1 MNRPERSPDDTQ
13 VAREEVKPV
22 HNWKPISLR
31 LPFLQFMLLATI
43 STIIILQSLL
53 YKSQTQGGI
62 LFAPSIDELPLS
74 VTFGY
79 RYAPTIIAV
88 IYGFLWSWIDHDTKR
103 MEPYFQL
110 CSPGGAS
117 AEEILLLQYPLDF
130 IAFVPFRAARRKHW
144 SVFSAA
150 SASIIVSWT
159 LVPLQAAIF
168 ATENQTHAQVLVLL
182 PGFTYAVEALLVLIA
197 LCNMS
202 VIHFSVTRKCKFQSD
217 PSAIISHMSA
227 TSEDAELLAL
237 FDDLINRPSEDLHT
251 ALMGSVCSMN
261 NDGKLE
267 LQSAPTL
274 NHSSGQKAKQTLQ
287 SDKGH
292 PPELQWYS
300 GVLFLAIQLACI
312 AVLGFL
318 FHQARAGSGLP
329 LPSISRFMRQILQNC
344 IPVTLSACLEP
355 VWVLLTRHL
364 CELQTSTELRRGKVT
379 SMKSVNPAY
388 MSLPPQLAIFEA
400 LRAGH
405 FMLSLLAF
413 VATLASVLTVIS
425 SRLFFEHTVR
435 LDIETMLQ
443 PLLSLPF
450 RDLNETAPN
459 SKSSKQSGS
468 TQDEFHIALYNAMG
482 LSGLPSWTDPDR
494 FYFPITF
501 TENTQANVNYTVK
514 TDYFGVSLG
523 CHEFS
528 NHTMRDFEDETGNPA
543 RQLEFK
549 IAQLDGSIAV
559 CSIPLPTGAPK
570 NVSGS
575 SSLELAAAAEGSD
588 FCRQNVVAGWWRGY
602 ASDQEVEVTNKTM
615 MLCNPMLVTGSA
627 QVNISSTGRV
637 QRPKVLS
644 SINGSL
650 PEYFTTHPSDLIL
663 QAHRSIIDKSGI
675 WHNDNSSSDWLNRL
689 MAETFVDNRFLDPNL
704 PPPTFSQA
712 VTIFCAMYNKLFAI
726 FLAHNKDLLFTPS
739 GPTNPLLP
747 VVQHSFETR
756 IFLSTP
762 AFIVAQTILCI
773 YAFTT
778 MFLYIRRP
786 WWNMQHPPTL
796 IAATFALFA
805 ASRAVRETEHT
816 FGEES

>member
-202 VIHFSVTRKCKFQSD
+202 VIHFSVTRKCNFQSD

-227 TSEDAELLAL
+227 TSEDAEILAL
-237 FDDLINRPSEDLHT
+237 FDDLINRPSEDLHR
-251 ALMGSVCSMN
+251 ALMGSVFSMN

-329 LPSISRFMRQILQNC
+329 LPSISRFMRQILHNC

-364 CELQTSTELRRGKVT
+364 CVLQTSTELRRGKVT

-388 MSLPPQLAIFEA
+388 MSLSPQLAIFEA

-413 VATLASVLTVIS
+413 MATLVSVLTVIS

-501 TENTQANVNYTVK
+501 TEDTQANVNYTVT
-514 TDYFGVSLG
+514 TDYFGASLG

-543 RQLEFK
+543 RQLEFN

-559 CSIPLPTGAPK
+559 CSIPSPTEAPK

-575 SSLELAAAAEGSD
+575 SSLELAAVAEGSD

-602 ASDQEVEVTNKTM
+602 ALDQEVEVTNKTL

-644 SINGSL
+644 SVNGSL

-663 QAHRSIIDKSGI
+663 QAHHYIIDKSGI

-756 IFLSTP
+756 IFLSTS
-762 AFIVAQTILCI
+762 AFIIAQIILGI

-778 MFLYIRRP
+778 IFLYIRRP
-786 WWNMQHPPTL
+786 WWNTPHPPTS
-796 IAATFALFA
+796 IASTIALLA
-805 ASRAVRETEHT
+805 ASHAVKEPLNTSNEDP
-816 FGEES
+816 

>member
-1 MNRPERSPDDTQ
+1 MTDKD
-13 VAREEVKPV
+13 AAV

-74 VTFGY
+74 AAFSY
-79 RYAPTIIAV
+79 LYAPTIIAV

-202 VIHFSVTRKCKFQSD
+202 VIHFSVMRKCKFQSD

-251 ALMGSVCSMN
+251 ALMGSAFSMN

-274 NHSSGQKAKQTLQ
+274 NHSSGQEAKQTLQ

-292 PPELQWYS
+292 PPELQWASVAIDQSLHATDPPELHSSDPIGLSLSPS
-300 GVLFLAIQLACI
+300 GSFSHGI
-312 AVLGFL
+312 
-318 FHQARAGSGLP
+318 
-329 LPSISRFMRQILQNC
+329 
-344 IPVTLSACLEP
+344 
-355 VWVLLTRHL
+355 
-364 CELQTSTELRRGKVT
+364 
-379 SMKSVNPAY
+379 VNPAY

-435 LDIETMLQ
+435 LDIETMLR

-494 FYFPITF
+494 FYFPITL
-501 TENTQANVNYTVK
+501 TENTQANVNYTVT

-602 ASDQEVEVTNKTM
+602 ASDREVEVTNKTM

-650 PEYFTTHPSDLIL
+650 PEYFTAHPSDLVL
-663 QAHRSIIDKSGI
+663 QAHRSIIDKNGI

-689 MAETFVDNRFLDPNL
+689 MAETFVDNRFIDPNL

-712 VTIFCAMYNKLFAI
+712 VTIFCAMYNELFAI
-726 FLAHNKDLLFTPS
+726 FLEHNKDSLFTPS
-739 GPTNPLLP
+739 GPTTPLLP

-756 IFLSTP
+756 TFLSTP

-786 WWNMQHPPTL
+786 WWNMHHPPTL

>member
-1 MNRPERSPDDTQ
+1 MTDKDS
-13 VAREEVKPV
+13 AV

-79 RYAPTIIAV
+79 RYCPTIIAV

-130 IAFVPFRAARRKHW
+130 IAFVPFRAPRRKHW

-202 VIHFSVTRKCKFQSD
+202 VIHFSVPRKS
-217 PSAIISHMSA
+217 
-227 TSEDAELLAL
+227 
-237 FDDLINRPSEDLHT
+237 
-251 ALMGSVCSMN
+251 LMGSVFSMN

-312 AVLGFL
+312 ALLGIL

-364 CELQTSTELRRGKVT
+364 CELQTSTEPRRGKVT

-435 LDIETMLQ
+435 LDIETMLR
-443 PLLSLPF
+443 PLLSLLF

-501 TENTQANVNYTVK
+501 TENTQANVNYTVT

-528 NHTMRDFEDETGNPA
+528 NHTMRDFEDETGDPA

-575 SSLELAAAAEGSD
+575 SSLEFAGAAEGSD

-637 QRPKVLS
+637 HRPKVLS

-712 VTIFCAMYNKLFAI
+712 VTIFCAMYNELFAI
-726 FLAHNKDLLFTPS
+726 FLEHNKDSLFTPS
-739 GPTNPLLP
+739 GPTTPLLP
-747 VVQHSFETR
+747 VVQHSFETC

-786 WWNMQHPPTL
+786 WWNMHHPPTL

>member
-1 MNRPERSPDDTQ
+1 
-13 VAREEVKPV
+13 
-22 HNWKPISLR
+22 
-31 LPFLQFMLLATI
+31 
-43 STIIILQSLL
+43 
-53 YKSQTQGGI
+53 
-62 LFAPSIDELPLS
+62 
-74 VTFGY
+74 
-79 RYAPTIIAV
+79 
-88 IYGFLWSWIDHDTKR
+88 
-103 MEPYFQL
+103 
-110 CSPGGAS
+110 
-117 AEEILLLQYPLDF
+117 
-130 IAFVPFRAARRKHW
+130 
-144 SVFSAA
+144 
-150 SASIIVSWT
+150 
-159 LVPLQAAIF
+159 
-168 ATENQTHAQVLVLL
+168 
-182 PGFTYAVEALLVLIA
+182 
-197 LCNMS
+197 
-202 VIHFSVTRKCKFQSD
+202 
-217 PSAIISHMSA
+217 
-227 TSEDAELLAL
+227 
-237 FDDLINRPSEDLHT
+237 
-251 ALMGSVCSMN
+251 
-261 NDGKLE
+261 
-267 LQSAPTL
+267 
-274 NHSSGQKAKQTLQ
+274 
-287 SDKGH
+287 
-292 PPELQWYS
+292 
-300 GVLFLAIQLACI
+300 
-312 AVLGFL
+312 
-318 FHQARAGSGLP
+318 
-329 LPSISRFMRQILQNC
+329 MRQILHNC

-364 CELQTSTELRRGKVT
+364 CVLQTSTELRRGKVT

-413 VATLASVLTVIS
+413 MATLASVLTVIS

-501 TENTQANVNYTVK
+501 TEDTQANVNYTVT
-514 TDYFGVSLG
+514 TDYFGASLG

-543 RQLEFK
+543 RQLEFN

-559 CSIPLPTGAPK
+559 CSIPSPTEAPK

-575 SSLELAAAAEGSD
+575 SSLELAAVAEGSD

-602 ASDQEVEVTNKTM
+602 ALDQEVEVTNKTL

-644 SINGSL
+644 SVNGSL

-663 QAHRSIIDKSGI
+663 QAHHYIIDKSGI

-756 IFLSTP
+756 IFLSTS
-762 AFIVAQTILCI
+762 AFIIAQIILGI

-778 MFLYIRRP
+778 IFLYIRRP
-786 WWNMQHPPTL
+786 WWNTPHPPTS
-796 IAATFALFA
+796 IASTIALLA
-805 ASRAVRETEHT
+805 ASHAVKEPLNTSNEDP
-816 FGEES
+816 

>member
-1 MNRPERSPDDTQ
+1 MNRQERSPDDTQ
-13 VAREEVKPV
+13 VAREEVKSV

-43 STIIILQSLL
+43 STIVILQSLL

-79 RYAPTIIAV
+79 RYCPTIIAV

-168 ATENQTHAQVLVLL
+168 ATENQTHAPVFVLL

-202 VIHFSVTRKCKFQSD
+202 VIHFSVTRKCNFQSD

-251 ALMGSVCSMN
+251 ALMGS
-261 NDGKLE
+261 
-267 LQSAPTL
+267 SAPTL

-300 GVLFLAIQLACI
+300 GVLFLATQLACI

-388 MSLPPQLAIFEA
+388 LSLPPQLAIFEA

-435 LDIETMLQ
+435 LDIETMLR
-443 PLLSLPF
+443 PLFSLPF

-468 TQDEFHIALYNAMG
+468 TQDEFHIALYNAMD

-501 TENTQANVNYTVK
+501 TENTQANVDYTVT
-514 TDYFGVSLG
+514 TDYFGASLG

-543 RQLEFK
+543 RQLEFN

-637 QRPKVLS
+637 HRPKVLS

-675 WHNDNSSSDWLNRL
+675 WHSDNSSSDWLNRL

-712 VTIFCAMYNKLFAI
+712 VTIFCAMYNELFAI
-726 FLAHNKDLLFTPS
+726 FLEHNKDSLFTPS
-739 GPTNPLLP
+739 GPTTPLLP

-786 WWNMQHPPTL
+786 WWNMHHPPTL

>member
-1 MNRPERSPDDTQ
+1 
-13 VAREEVKPV
+13 
-22 HNWKPISLR
+22 
-31 LPFLQFMLLATI
+31 MLLATI

-202 VIHFSVTRKCKFQSD
+202 VIHFSVTRN
-217 PSAIISHMSA
+217 
-227 TSEDAELLAL
+227 EDAEILAL
-237 FDDLINRPSEDLHT
+237 FDDLINRPSEDLHR
-251 ALMGSVCSMN
+251 ALMGSVFSMN

-318 FHQARAGSGLP
+318 FHQARAGS
-329 LPSISRFMRQILQNC
+329 
-344 IPVTLSACLEP
+344 
-355 VWVLLTRHL
+355 
-364 CELQTSTELRRGKVT
+364 
-379 SMKSVNPAY
+379 VNPAY

-413 VATLASVLTVIS
+413 MATLASVLTVIS

-501 TENTQANVNYTVK
+501 TEDTQANVNYTVT
-514 TDYFGVSLG
+514 TDYFGASLG

-543 RQLEFK
+543 RQLEFN

-559 CSIPLPTGAPK
+559 CSIPSPTEAPK

-575 SSLELAAAAEGSD
+575 SSLELAAVAEGSD

-602 ASDQEVEVTNKTM
+602 ALDQEVEVTNKTL

-627 QVNISSTGRV
+627 QVNISSTGR
-637 QRPKVLS
+637 LTITS
-644 SINGSL
+644 SIKAAFG
-650 PEYFTTHPSDLIL
+650 TTTI
-663 QAHRSIIDKSGI
+663 
-675 WHNDNSSSDWLNRL
+675 
-689 MAETFVDNRFLDPNL
+689 
-704 PPPTFSQA
+704 PPPT
-712 VTIFCAMYNKLFAI
+712 
-726 FLAHNKDLLFTPS
+726 
-739 GPTNPLLP
+739 G
-747 VVQHSFETR
+747 
-756 IFLSTP
+756 
-762 AFIVAQTILCI
+762 
-773 YAFTT
+773 
-778 MFLYIRRP
+778 
-786 WWNMQHPPTL
+786 
-796 IAATFALFA
+796 
-805 ASRAVRETEHT
+805 
-816 FGEES
+816 

>member
-1 MNRPERSPDDTQ
+1 
-13 VAREEVKPV
+13 
-22 HNWKPISLR
+22 
-31 LPFLQFMLLATI
+31 MLLATI

-74 VTFGY
+74 VAFGY

-117 AEEILLLQYPLDF
+117 AEEILLLQYPIDF

-144 SVFSAA
+144 SIFSAA

-251 ALMGSVCSMN
+251 ALMGSVFSMN

-274 NHSSGQKAKQTLQ
+274 NHT
-287 SDKGH
+287 DD
-292 PPELQWYS
+292 
-300 GVLFLAIQLACI
+300 
-312 AVLGFL
+312 
-318 FHQARAGSGLP
+318 
-329 LPSISRFMRQILQNC
+329 
-344 IPVTLSACLEP
+344 
-355 VWVLLTRHL
+355 
-364 CELQTSTELRRGKVT
+364 
-379 SMKSVNPAY
+379 VNPAY
-388 MSLPPQLAIFEA
+388 LSLPPQLAIFEA

-435 LDIETMLQ
+435 LDIETMLR

-482 LSGLPSWTDPDR
+482 VSGLPSWTDPDR

-501 TENTQANVNYTVK
+501 TENTQANVDYTVT
-514 TDYFGVSLG
+514 TDYFGASLG

-543 RQLEFK
+543 RQLEFN

-637 QRPKVLS
+637 HRPKVLS

-786 WWNMQHPPTL
+786 WWNMHHPPTL

>member
-1 MNRPERSPDDTQ
+1 MNRQEPSPDDTQ
-13 VAREEVKPV
+13 VAREEVKHCKMTDKDAAV

-74 VTFGY
+74 VAFSY

-130 IAFVPFRAARRKHW
+130 IA
-144 SVFSAA
+144 
-150 SASIIVSWT
+150 IIVSWT

-274 NHSSGQKAKQTLQ
+274 NHNSGQKAKQTLQ

-379 SMKSVNPAY
+379 SMKSVNPAH

-435 LDIETMLQ
+435 LDIETMLR

-501 TENTQANVNYTVK
+501 TENTQANVNYTVT

-637 QRPKVLS
+637 HRPKVLS

-712 VTIFCAMYNKLFAI
+712 VTIFCAMYNELFAI
-726 FLAHNKDLLFTPS
+726 FLEHNKDSLFTPS
-739 GPTNPLLP
+739 GPTTPLLP
-747 VVQHSFETR
+747 VIQHSFETR

-786 WWNMQHPPTL
+786 WWNTHHPPTL